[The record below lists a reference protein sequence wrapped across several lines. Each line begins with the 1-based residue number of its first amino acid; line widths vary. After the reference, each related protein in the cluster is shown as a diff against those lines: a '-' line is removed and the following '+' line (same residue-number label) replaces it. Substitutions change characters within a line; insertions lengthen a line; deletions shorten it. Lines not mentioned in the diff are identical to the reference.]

1 MPRSF
6 KHQDHKLRL
15 WIYTLA
21 LLLGWTLVVGL
32 SLWWTLDNEK
42 NEKIE
47 LAYGVAR
54 SHLEKDMMLREGNVS
69 HGFIYGPVS
78 ETNRPDPNLKHPDR
92 EVRTPSGKVLI
103 PITSST
109 MIRQVYELSANK
121 IQIQG
126 HLTGLIPLRAENAPD
141 VWEIKALQTLQQGK
155 KEFSELGTLNGRSHF
170 RLMGALTAKARCLTC
185 HGGKGYKEGDLLGGL
200 SIAVPMQPF
209 WETGQNQH
217 RTIWGGHLGLWLLG
231 LAGIGLGGSQLSR
244 KMKEQLQVEKALRE
258 SQERFTNIIDSSLE
272 VIWEL
277 DREGRYTYLSPT
289 VEEVLGYAPEEILG
303 KPFYDFFYPEEREA
317 FLEKPFAAREKH
329 ENFKNFRNRHLRKDG
344 EIIWLLTNGVPIY
357 DEQKQFLGYR
367 GTNIDVTARKKAEDN
382 LIGKKRLLEAFNQIF
397 QKALDCRTEEE
408 LAQVCLS
415 KAEELTGSRMGWIG
429 EINSAGLLD
438 TIALTNPG
446 WDNCRLPHQE
456 APLLIRN
463 MEIRGI
469 WGRVIKDEKP
479 LIANDP
485 EGHPDRVGL
494 PTGHPSLTSFLGVPL
509 ELKGQIIGMIALGN
523 KEAGYTETD
532 QQAVEHL
539 APVVIEA
546 LHRKRAERKL
556 KEKEE
561 LWKIIMES
569 VGAGVVLID
578 QESCTIVEAN
588 PFAAKMIGLPRD
600 QVIGRP
606 CHQFFFGEEE
616 GQCPSQDTARTEKA
630 ERVLQTAQGSRVSIL
645 KTVVPVVKD
654 GRPYLLESFID
665 LTEQRQAEEAL
676 SRANAHLQVIV
687 QEVGQTNRDM
697 NLLRELG
704 ELLQVCQSLE
714 EAFPILEQY
723 ESRLFPEEQ
732 GGIFLLNNSENLLE
746 AVSIW
751 EGWEMGKNAFPP
763 EECWALRRGKAHL
776 VAAADNDKG
785 GLICR
790 HLQPGTPGASLCVPL
805 TAQGETLGLLHLRR
819 KIEPVDHPDF
829 FDDDL
834 EGEFNEKRIKFV
846 ESAVENI
853 SLALSNLKL
862 REKLRQQAIRDPLT
876 GLFNKRYLQET
887 LEREV
892 ERARRAEKPLGVLML
907 DLDHFKR
914 FNDTYGHEAGDEL
927 LRAFGHVL
935 KGIVRVEDIPCR
947 YGGEE
952 FTLIMPDCPLEPL
965 LVRAEEIRRAV
976 EQIQVKKGGEVLG
989 LVTVSIGA
997 AVFPDQGAQGEVLL
1011 QMADAALYQAK
1022 KAGRNRV
1029 VAAGEFQKDPVPAQ
1043 GTTRAA

>member
-1 MPRSF
+1 
-6 KHQDHKLRL
+6 
-15 WIYTLA
+15 
-21 LLLGWTLVVGL
+21 
-32 SLWWTLDNEK
+32 
-42 NEKIE
+42 
-47 LAYGVAR
+47 
-54 SHLEKDMMLREGNVS
+54 MLREWNVS
-69 HGFIYGPVS
+69 HGFIYAPVS
-78 ETNRPDPNLKHPDR
+78 ETNRPDPNLKLPDR

-103 PITSST
+103 PITSSS

-141 VWEIKALQTLQQGK
+141 VWEIKSLQTLQQGK
-155 KEFSELGTLNGRSHF
+155 KEFSEVGSLNGRSYF
-170 RLMGALTAKARCLTC
+170 RMMWALTAQARCLTC
-185 HGGKGYKEGDLLGGL
+185 HGGKGFKEGDLLGGL
-200 SIAVPMQPF
+200 SISVPMQPF

-217 RTIWGGHLGLWLLG
+217 RTIWGGHLALWLLG

-244 KMKEQLQVEKALRE
+244 KMKEQLRVEKALRE

-272 VIWEL
+272 VIWEI

-289 VEEVLGYAPEEILG
+289 VEEVLGYAPEELLG
-303 KPFYDFFYPEEREA
+303 KPFYDLFCLEERES
-317 FLEKPFAAREKH
+317 FFKNPFSAREKH
-329 ENFKNFRNRHLRKDG
+329 ENFRNFRNRHVRKDG
-344 EIIWLLTNGVPIY
+344 QIIWLLTSGVPFY
-357 DEQKQFLGYR
+357 DEENQFLGYR
-367 GTNIDVTARKKAEDN
+367 GTNIDVTARKKAEDI
-382 LIGKKRLLEAFNQIF
+382 LIGQKRLLEAFNQIF

-415 KAEELTGSRMGWIG
+415 KAEELTGSKMGWIG

-438 TIALTNPG
+438 TIALTDPG
-446 WDNCRLPHQE
+446 WENCRIPHKE
-456 APLLIRN
+456 APLMIRN

-469 WGRVIKDEKP
+469 WGGVIKEEKTH
-479 LIANDP
+479 IVNDP
-485 EGHPDRVGL
+485 GGHPDRVGL
-494 PTGHPSLTSFLGVPL
+494 PAGHPSLTSFLGVPL
-509 ELKGQIIGMIALGN
+509 KLKGQIIGMIALGN

-532 QQAVEHL
+532 RQSVEHL

-588 PFAAKMIGLPRD
+588 PFAAKMIGLSRD
-600 QVIGRP
+600 QVIGRS
-606 CHQFFFGEEE
+606 CRQFFHGDEE
-616 GQCPSQDTARTEKA
+616 GQCPLQYTARTEKA
-630 ERVLQTAQGSRVSIL
+630 ERVLLTAQGSRVSIL

-654 GRPYLLESFID
+654 GHPYLLESFID

-704 ELLQVCQSLE
+704 ELLQLCPTFE
-714 EAFPILEQY
+714 EALPILE
-723 ESRLFPEEQ
+723 EFVGRLFPEE
-732 GGIFLLNNSENLLE
+732 GGELFLLNNSRNLLE
-746 AVSIW
+746 AVSSW
-751 EGWEMGKNAFPP
+751 GKSNPRGNVFSP
-763 EECWALRRGKAHL
+763 EECWALRRGKSHL
-776 VAAADNDKG
+776 VTALNSSSSK
-785 GLICR
+785 LTCS
-790 HLQPGTPGASLCVPL
+790 HLHSGEPGADLCVPL
-805 TAQGETLGLLHLRR
+805 TAQGETLGLIHLHRGL
-819 KIEPVDHPDF
+819 I
-829 FDDDL
+829 DDDAYDAFA
-834 EGEFNEKRIKFV
+834 EEQPGTFNEARIKFV
-846 ESAVENI
+846 ESAAENV

-892 ERARRAEKPLGVLML
+892 ERAKRSEQPLGVLML

-927 LRAFGHVL
+927 LRSFGRLV
-935 KGIVRVEDIPCR
+935 KSIIRVEDIACR

-952 FTLIMPDCPLEPL
+952 FTLIMPECPLNSL
-965 LVRAEEIRRAV
+965 LERAEEIRQAV
-976 EQIQVKKGGEVLG
+976 ERIQVNKGGEMLG
-989 LVTVSIGA
+989 LLTVSIGA
-997 AVFPDQGAQGEVLL
+997 AVFPDQGAHGEVLL
-1011 QMADAALYQAK
+1011 QMADSALYQAK

-1043 GTTRAA
+1043 GKTRAA